1 MNNKGRPRRAPHL
14 QTAGIFEM
22 TLTIHEF
29 LRRIEPR
36 QVDSRGRWKEVP
48 QSRLR
53 AFAAVKEVLC
63 AGGGSADYRRAV
75 AATCAAAVRHEARVQ
90 DVWRH
95 VRRYRDRLHYQ
106 AEQLKLPI

>member
-1 MNNKGRPRRAPHL
+1 MGRRRRGAPSAR
-14 QTAGIFEM
+14 AGIFEM
-22 TLTIHEF
+22 TLTIHEY

-63 AGGGSADYRRAV
+63 AGGGSADYRWAV
-75 AATCAAAVRHEARVQ
+75 AATCAAAARHEARVK

-95 VRRYRDRLHYQ
+95 VRRYRDQIHNQ
-106 AEQLKLPI
+106 AEQQLTLPL